1 MHRGRRGTWAAA
13 WLAVIA
19 AFGCSA
25 DDDADSG
32 GGVRDGGAQAGS
44 AASADGGGRS
54 GSGAA
59 ASGGSGSGAAARSG
73 SGARGGTLGS
83 AGRGGNGAS
92 REVCDGKDND
102 GNGVADNV
110 DAQGDGV
117 CDCLSIATIGEIGP
131 WSDGG
136 NVFQEWLNTR
146 SPTPAVSLGDQT
158 LTDELLA
165 PFQVI
170 VVLYAST
177 MPLEGNGRMLTAQHE
192 FTADEVAA
200 FERWVR
206 RGGGVM
212 TTIGYTANEAAEVEN
227 VNRLL
232 APFEAGYSTTKLDVN
247 GHVVS
252 WTPHAL
258 TAEVSRIYTEN
269 GVEPEGSG
277 MNLAIDPGNHVAL
290 HALQPDDGHV
300 VVWGDEWITY
310 DSQWADVQD
319 QQVERLW
326 LNILKWLSP
335 IAVCQVDIPGPD

>member
-1 MHRGRRGTWAAA
+1 MA
-13 WLAVIA
+13 IA
-19 AFGCSA
+19 IAGCS
-25 DDDADSG
+25 DDDGDVG
-32 GGVRDGGAQAGS
+32 GDGARDGGTGPAGS
-44 AASADGGGRS
+44 SADGGGRS

-59 ASGGSGSGAAARSG
+59 PTSGGGSAARGGTSGGTAARSG
-73 SGARGGTLGS
+73 SGAG
-83 AGRGGNGAS
+83 
-92 REVCDGKDND
+92 REVCDGRDND
-102 GNGVADNV
+102 GNGVTDDV

-117 CDCLSIATIGEIGP
+117 CDCLNIATIGQIGP

-146 SPTPAVSLGDQT
+146 SPTPATALGDQV
-158 LTDELLA
+158 LTDDLLE

-177 MPLEGNGRMLTAQHE
+177 TQLRGNGRTLPAHHA
-192 FTADEVAA
+192 FTAEEVAA

-206 RGGGVM
+206 NGGGVM
-212 TTIGYTANEAAEVEN
+212 TTIGYTSDEAAEVEN

-232 APFEAGYSTTKLDVN
+232 APFGSGYSATKLDVN
-247 GHVVS
+247 GHVVN
-252 WTPHAL
+252 WTAHPL
-258 TAEVSRIYTEN
+258 TTEVRRIYTEN

-277 MNLAIDPGNHVAL
+277 TNLAIDPGNHVAL
-290 HALQPDDGHV
+290 QALEPDDGHV
-300 VVWGDEWITY
+300 VIWGDEWITY